1 MTDDTHEIKDITII
15 GAGPAGLF
23 ALFYAGMREVSAQ
36 IVDAL
41 PEAGGQLTAL
51 YPEKDIFDV
60 AGFPKVLAK
69 DLVRSLVEQ
78 AGQFHEPIHLGHRV
92 VALEEDGDHF
102 VLVTDKA
109 RFPSR
114 AIVIAAGIGAFSP
127 RRLPQKCA
135 EPWYGR
141 GIYDVVTDPEAF
153 RGKRVLIIGGGD
165 TAFDWGTQLLDRASR
180 VSLVHRSDRF
190 RAHGATVSQFQNA
203 VASGRAD
210 LFTFHELHDV
220 HCRTDSERFS
230 HITLRDVKAKTT
242 TRELEVDVILPM
254 LGFVSDMGAIGS
266 WGLTIE
272 KDEITVNSQME
283 TGRPGIYAAGDVTTY
298 PGKLKL
304 IATGFGEAAT
314 AVNQA
319 VHWIHPEKKITPGHS
334 SNMAV
339 FGQKDD

>member
-1 MTDDTHEIKDITII
+1 MVQEIKDITII
-15 GAGPAGLF
+15 GGGPAGLF

-51 YPEKDIFDV
+51 YPEKYIFDV
-60 AGFPKVLAK
+60 AGIPQVLAK
-69 DLVRSLVEQ
+69 DLVRSLVAQ
-78 AGQFHEPIHLGHRV
+78 AGRFQEPIHLTQRV
-92 VALEEDGDHF
+92 VGLEQDGKEF
-102 VLVTDKA
+102 VLVTDRD
-109 RFPSR
+109 RFPTR

-127 RRLPQKCA
+127 RRLPQRCA

-141 GIYDVVTDPEAF
+141 GIYDVVTDPEQF
-153 RGKRVLIIGGGD
+153 RDRRVLIIGGGD
-165 TAFDWGTQLLDRASR
+165 SAFDWGTQLLSRASR
-180 VSLVHRSDRF
+180 VTVVHRSDRF
-190 RAHGATVSQFQNA
+190 RAHGATVAEFQAA
-203 VASGRAD
+203 VKADRAE
-210 LFTFHELHDV
+210 LYTFHELQDIT
-220 HCRTDSERFS
+220 CRNGSDRFS
-230 HITLRDVKAKTT
+230 HILLRDIKAKS
-242 TRELEVDVILPM
+242 TREIEVDVVLPM
-254 LGFVSDMGAIGS
+254 LGFVSNMGAIGE

-272 KDEITVNSQME
+272 NDEIHVNSQME

-319 VHWIHPEKKITPGHS
+319 VHWIHPEKKIAPGHS
-334 SNMAV
+334 SNMGL